1 MSPAAGRDLMNRMVL
16 ATFNADKLNF
26 IMKKFYVIILCAALG
41 ACVSNPNLK
50 MGEYYPTQT
59 ENLDK
64 VIAEVEHRNNTLEQ
78 HPDWI
83 SMASQRFLL
92 RELSTVRVDA
102 YENYRKYL
110 DNGALYVIVH
120 PAYSVFF
127 NNDDPYSDSK
137 DTVESFLNETAYT
150 QSSRLIMEQERS
162 LRDFLEITSTR
173 NRLIVLVLPDN
184 SQQYRMGTDMFTLY
198 VNSVT
203 NGSDSVLYLY
213 SKKPNGG
220 HLSEG
225 SKQQLI
231 EFFKAV
237 DPERIII
244 GGGYLGRCIE
254 GFYRDFSSSPFGE
267 RMLISGELSAF
278 SRDDLKDLDIDDF
291 LKDGKLNIAALREVV
306 SSKSAAGITFKEIL
320 KNYQN
325 YKNNK
330 GQRG

>member
-1 MSPAAGRDLMNRMVL
+1 MNRTVL
-16 ATFNADKLNF
+16 ATSNIDNLNF
-26 IMKKFYVIILCAALG
+26 IMKKFSAIILFTALS
-41 ACVSNPNLK
+41 ACVSNPSVK
-50 MGEYYPTQT
+50 MGEYYPTQI
-59 ENLDK
+59 ENLEN
-64 VIAEVEHRNNTLEQ
+64 IAAEVEHRNDTLEQ
-78 HPDWI
+78 HPAWI
-83 SMASQRFLL
+83 SMASQGFLL
-92 RELSTVRVDA
+92 RDLSTVRVDA

-110 DNGALYVIVH
+110 DSGALYVIVH

-150 QSSRLIMEQERS
+150 KSSRLIIEQERA

-184 SQQYRMGTDMFTLY
+184 SQEDRVGRDMFTLY

-213 SKKPNGG
+213 SEEPNRGQ
-220 HLSEG
+220 LSKG
-225 SKQQLI
+225 SRQQLI
-231 EFFKAV
+231 EFFRVV

-254 GFYRDFSSSPFGE
+254 DFYRDFSSSPFGE
-267 RMLISGELSAF
+267 RMLISGEISAF
-278 SRDDLKDLDIDDF
+278 KRDDLKDLDIDDF
-291 LKDGKLNIAALREVV
+291 LKYGKLNIAALREVV
-306 SSKSAAGITFKEIL
+306 SSKSASGITFKEIL
-320 KNYQN
+320 KNYKN

>member
-1 MSPAAGRDLMNRMVL
+1 
-16 ATFNADKLNF
+16 
-26 IMKKFYVIILCAALG
+26 MKKFYAIILCAALC
-41 ACVSNPNLK
+41 ACARNPDVK
-50 MGEYYPTQT
+50 MGEYYPTQI
-59 ENLDK
+59 EKLDNI
-64 VIAEVEHRNNTLEQ
+64 IAEVEHRNDTLEQ
-78 HPDWI
+78 HPAWI
-83 SMASQRFLL
+83 SMASQGFLL
-92 RELSTVRVDA
+92 SDLSTLRVDA

-110 DNGALYVIVH
+110 DNGDLYVIVH

-127 NNDDPYSDSK
+127 NNDDLYSDSIG
-137 DTVESFLNETAYT
+137 TVDSFLNETAYT
-150 QSSRLIMEQERS
+150 KSSRLIMEQERS

-173 NRLIVLVLPDN
+173 NRLIVLVLPN
-184 SQQYRMGTDMFTLY
+184 NGQQSRGSISGEGRDKFALY

-213 SKKPNGG
+213 SEKPNGG
-220 HLSEG
+220 KLSEG
-225 SKQQLI
+225 SKQQLV
-231 EFFKAV
+231 EFFMAV

-244 GGGYLGRCIE
+244 GGGYLGRCVE
-254 GFYRDFSSSPFGE
+254 DFYRDFSSSTFGE
-267 RMLISGELSAF
+267 RMLISGEISSF
-278 SRDDLKDLDIDDF
+278 NIDDLKDLDIDDF

>member
-1 MSPAAGRDLMNRMVL
+1 MNRMVL
-16 ATFNADKLNF
+16 ATFNIDKLNF
-26 IMKKFYVIILCAALG
+26 IMKICYAIILCAALG
-41 ACVSNPNLK
+41 ACAINPNVK
-50 MGEYYPTQT
+50 MGEYYPKQID
-59 ENLDK
+59 NLDK
-64 VIAEVEHRNNTLEQ
+64 IIAEVEHRNNTLEQ
-78 HPDWI
+78 QPAWI

-92 RELSTVRVDA
+92 RELTTVWVDA
-102 YENYRKYL
+102 YEKYRKYL
-110 DNGALYVIVH
+110 DGGALYVIVH

-137 DTVESFLNETAYT
+137 GTVESFLNETAYT
-150 QSSRLIMEQERS
+150 KSSRLIMEQERS

-173 NRLIVLVLPDN
+173 NRLIVLVLPN
-184 SQQYRMGTDMFTLY
+184 NGQQKRADMFALY

-213 SKKPNGG
+213 SEEPNRGQ
-220 HLSEG
+220 LSEG

-231 EFFKAV
+231 EFFRAV
-237 DPERIII
+237 DPGRIII

-254 GFYRDFSSSPFGE
+254 DFYRDFSSSPFGE
-267 RMLISGELSAF
+267 RMLISGEISAF
-278 SRDDLKDLDIDDF
+278 RRDDLKALDIDDF
-291 LKDGKLNIAALREVV
+291 LQDGKLNIAALREVV
-306 SSKSAAGITFKEIL
+306 SLKSAAGITFKEIL